1 MGLLLTNGNK
11 EVNIGYIGFALI
23 RQQVAFSFNK
33 EVGDLYKK
41 IYSMFDN
48 KYTKE
53 EENYLNEHLPKY
65 LDKFLYHSDCDG
77 HFCKRD
83 VKGIY
88 KELIKLKPI
97 FNNENLENKYKE
109 ILDLFSQE
117 ERIDF
122 Y

>member
-11 EVNIGYIGFALI
+11 EVNIGYISFGI
-23 RQQVAFSFNK
+23 VRQEVAKAYNLK
-33 EVGDLYKK
+33 IGEIYKK
-41 IYSMFDN
+41 SYIYDLTQ
-48 KYTKE
+48 KDYD
-53 EENYLNEHLPKY
+53 YLDKNTPKY
-65 LDKFLYHSDCDG
+65 LDKFLWHSDCDG
-77 HFCKRD
+77 HFSKRD

-88 KELIKLKPI
+88 KELIKLKPT
-97 FNNENLENKYKE
+97 FNNDNLKNKYID